1 MSWRQYARKPKPRKE
16 NWKDLR
22 YNPRIAKVSKGGYG
36 TELISSKYGNEL
48 IYQKRVA
55 RYGQDWPGKTQR
67 DIDYANNFVEGAKQH
82 VLNTADPELPKW
94 LQRHVRSYK
103 FRKDWHAQRAAEHE
117 NRLQMRNEEDRKR
130 RYDEEKA
137 KKDYLDV
144 KYAEYMPKWLK
155 MSPTA
160 RRWVKQDGNEDRY
173 KWPSGPQ
180 QDYHVR
186 STRAYR
192 NKLAAE
198 KLQREN
204 KRKRN
209 AAESLEEARRYIQQR
224 VAVPKDL
231 NDNIIDLT

>member
-1 MSWRQYARKPKPRKE
+1 MSWRKYARKPRPRNE
-16 NWKDLR
+16 NWKNLK
-22 YNPRIAKVSKGGYG
+22 YNPNLS
-36 TELISSKYGNEL
+36 ELINKGHAVAYKGSKWFDPYVQYKARDTE
-48 IYQKRVA
+48 YFTEEQVA
-55 RYGQDWPGKTQR
+55 R
-67 DIDYANNFVEGAKQH
+67 ANADMARVQNRVRRNPFVQEAASDLAAGIRYH
-82 VLNTADPELPKW
+82 GGRSRELRE
-94 LQRHVRSYK
+94 LR
-103 FRKDWHAQRAAEHE
+103 AEHA
-117 NRLQMRNEEDRKR
+117 NRLQMGNEEDRKR

-144 KYAEYMPKWLK
+144 KYAEYMPKWRN
-155 MSPTA
+155 MSATA
-160 RRWVKQDGNEDRY
+160 RKWIRRDGNEDRY

-180 QDYHVR
+180 QDHHVR
-186 STRAYR
+186 GSRAFR

-231 NDNIIDLT
+231 KNNIIDLT